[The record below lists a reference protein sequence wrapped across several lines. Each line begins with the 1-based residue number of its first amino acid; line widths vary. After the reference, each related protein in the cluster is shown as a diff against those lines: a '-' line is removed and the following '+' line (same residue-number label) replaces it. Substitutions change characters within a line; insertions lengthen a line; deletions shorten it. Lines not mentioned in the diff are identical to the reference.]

1 MTENAGVAHAG
12 AAQPADIGGTAKLVY
27 ILYMAGVLLWITG
40 LVGVIIAYVNKGDA
54 PDWLKSHYRFQI
66 RTFWIGA
73 IFLIVG
79 GITTFIF
86 IGYLILL
93 LWLVWL
99 LVRCAVGIKQLNKRE
114 AIANPATWLFGA

>member
-1 MTENAGVAHAG
+1 
-12 AAQPADIGGTAKLVY
+12 TAKLVY